1 VKAVRPSTH
10 PSSVGDSDMKSVKPK
25 HRIAAVALAAALA
38 IPALTSCDAISTA
51 MDCANTAVAITD
63 GANDLQQA
71 VSQAGNSPQDAQ
83 NALNQIETNLKK
95 IGDQTD
101 NTDLGKAI
109 DSMNTAVQNVRTSIE
124 KGDAT
129 PDIQPVA
136 DAASEI
142 SKVCTPG

>member
-1 VKAVRPSTH
+1 
-10 PSSVGDSDMKSVKPK
+10 MKL
-25 HRIAAVALAAALA
+25 RIAAVAVAAVLTV
-38 IPALTSCDAISTA
+38 PALSACDAISTA

-71 VSQAGNSPQDAQ
+71 VSQAGNSPQDAK
-83 NALNQIETNLKK
+83 NALDQIEANLKK

-101 NTDLGKAI
+101 NADLGKAI
-109 DSMNTAVQNVRTSIE
+109 DSMNTAVKNVRTSIDS
-124 KGDAT
+124 GNSV
-129 PDIQPVA
+129 PDIKPVA

>member
-1 VKAVRPSTH
+1 
-10 PSSVGDSDMKSVKPK
+10 MKL
-25 HRIAAVALAAALA
+25 RIAAVAVAAVLT
-38 IPALTSCDAISTA
+38 IPALSGCDAISTA

-71 VSQAGNSPQDAQ
+71 VSQAGNSPQDAK
-83 NALNQIETNLKK
+83 NALDQIETNLKK

-101 NTDLGKAI
+101 NADLGKAI
-109 DSMNTAVQNVRTSIE
+109 DSMNTAVKNVRTAIE
-124 KGDAT
+124 SGNPT
-129 PDIQPVA
+129 PDIKPVA

>member
-1 VKAVRPSTH
+1 
-10 PSSVGDSDMKSVKPK
+10 MKQTMKPK
-25 HRIAAVALAAALA
+25 HRVAALALAAALA
-38 IPALTSCDAISTA
+38 IPALSSCDAISTA

-83 NALNQIETNLKK
+83 NALNQIEDNLKK

-101 NTDLGKAI
+101 NADLSKAI
-109 DSMNTAVQNVRTSIE
+109 GSMNTAVKNVRDAIQN
-124 KGDAT
+124 GDAT

>member
-1 VKAVRPSTH
+1 
-10 PSSVGDSDMKSVKPK
+10 MKPK
-25 HRIAAVALAAALA
+25 YRIAAIAAAAALTL
-38 IPALTSCDAISTA
+38 PALTSCDAISTA

-71 VSQAGNSPQDAQ
+71 ISQAGNSPQEAQ
-83 NALNQIETNLKK
+83 NALDQIDANLKK

-101 NTDLGKAI
+101 NADLGKAI
-109 DSMNTAVQNVRTSIE
+109 SSMNTAVQNVRTSL
-124 KGDAT
+124 KDGNKA

>member
-1 VKAVRPSTH
+1 
-10 PSSVGDSDMKSVKPK
+10 MKF
-25 HRIAAVALAAALA
+25 RIAAVAVAAVLTV
-38 IPALTSCDAISTA
+38 PALSACNAISTA

-83 NALNQIETNLKK
+83 NALDQIETNLKK

-101 NTDLGKAI
+101 NADLGKAI
-109 DSMNTAVQNVRTSIE
+109 DSMNTAVKNVRTSIQS
-124 KGDAT
+124 GNTA

-136 DAASEI
+136 DAAGEI

>member
-1 VKAVRPSTH
+1 
-10 PSSVGDSDMKSVKPK
+10 MKL
-25 HRIAAVALAAALA
+25 RIAAVAVAAVLTVPALA
-38 IPALTSCDAISTA
+38 SCDAISTA

-83 NALNQIETNLKK
+83 NALSQIDQNLKK

-101 NTDLGKAI
+101 NADLRKAI
-109 DSMNTAVQNVRTSIE
+109 DSMNTAVKNVRTSIE
-124 KGDAT
+124 GGNSA
-129 PDIQPVA
+129 PDITPVA

>member
-1 VKAVRPSTH
+1 
-10 PSSVGDSDMKSVKPK
+10 MKF
-25 HRIAAVALAAALA
+25 RIAAVAVAAVLTV
-38 IPALTSCDAISTA
+38 PALSACNAISTV

-83 NALNQIETNLKK
+83 NALDQIETNLKK

-101 NTDLGKAI
+101 NADLGKAI
-109 DSMNTAVQNVRTSIE
+109 DSMNTAVKNVRTSIQS
-124 KGDAT
+124 GNTA

-136 DAASEI
+136 DAAGEI

>member
-1 VKAVRPSTH
+1 MKTL
-10 PSSVGDSDMKSVKPK
+10 KSVKPK
-25 HRIAAVALAAALA
+25 HRLAAVAVAAALA

-101 NTDLGKAI
+101 NADLGKAI
-109 DSMNTAVQNVRTSIE
+109 DSMNTAVKNVRTAIQN
-124 KGDAT
+124 GDAT

>member
-1 VKAVRPSTH
+1 
-10 PSSVGDSDMKSVKPK
+10 MNPK
-25 HRIAAVALAAALA
+25 RRIAAVVLAAALA
-38 IPALTSCDAISTA
+38 VPALTSCDAISTA

-95 IGDQTD
+95 VGDQTD
-101 NTDLGKAI
+101 NADLSKAVS
-109 DSMNTAVQNVRTSIE
+109 SMTTAVKNVRTAIE
-124 KGDAT
+124 NGNPT

-136 DAASEI
+136 DAAKEL

>member
-1 VKAVRPSTH
+1 
-10 PSSVGDSDMKSVKPK
+10 MKL
-25 HRIAAVALAAALA
+25 RIAAVAVAVVLTV
-38 IPALTSCDAISTA
+38 PALSACDAISTA

-71 VSQAGNSPQDAQ
+71 VSQAGNSPQDAK
-83 NALNQIETNLKK
+83 NALDRIEANLKK

-101 NTDLGKAI
+101 NADLGKAI
-109 DSMNTAVQNVRTSIE
+109 DSMNTAVKNVRTSIE
-124 KGDAT
+124 SGNT
-129 PDIQPVA
+129 VPDIQPVA

>member
-1 VKAVRPSTH
+1 
-10 PSSVGDSDMKSVKPK
+10 MKL
-25 HRIAAVALAAALA
+25 RIAAIAVAAVLTV
-38 IPALTSCDAISTA
+38 PALSACDAISTA

-83 NALNQIETNLKK
+83 NALNQIEANLKK

-101 NTDLGKAI
+101 NADLGKAI
-109 DSMNTAVQNVRTSIE
+109 TSMNTAVKNVRTSIE
-124 KGDAT
+124 SGNT
-129 PDIQPVA
+129 VPDIQPVA
-136 DAASEI
+136 DAAAEI

>member
-1 VKAVRPSTH
+1 
-10 PSSVGDSDMKSVKPK
+10 MKPK
-25 HRIAAVALAAALA
+25 YRIAAIAAAAALTL
-38 IPALTSCDAISTA
+38 PALTSCDAISTA

-63 GANDLQQA
+63 GVGDLQQA

-83 NALNQIETNLKK
+83 NALNQIDANLKK

-101 NTDLGKAI
+101 NADLGKAI
-109 DSMNTAVQNVRTSIE
+109 NSMNTAIKNVRTSIE
-124 KGDAT
+124 QGNTA
-129 PDIQPVA
+129 PDITPVA

>member
-1 VKAVRPSTH
+1 
-10 PSSVGDSDMKSVKPK
+10 MKPK
-25 HRIAAVALAAALA
+25 YRIAAVALAATLSISALSA
-38 IPALTSCDAISTA
+38 CDAISTA

-95 IGDQTD
+95 VGDQTD
-101 NTDLGKAI
+101 NADLSKAI
-109 DSMNTAVQNVRTSIE
+109 SSMNTAVKNVRTSLE
-124 KGDAT
+124 NGNSA
-129 PDIQPVA
+129 PDITPVA
-136 DAASEI
+136 DAAKEI

>member
-1 VKAVRPSTH
+1 
-10 PSSVGDSDMKSVKPK
+10 MKL
-25 HRIAAVALAAALA
+25 RIVAVAVAAALSV
-38 IPALTSCDAISTA
+38 PALTACDAIATA

-83 NALNQIETNLKK
+83 NALNQIESNLKK

-101 NTDLGKAI
+101 NADLGKAI
-109 DSMNTAVQNVRTSIE
+109 TSMNTAVKNVRTAIE
-124 KGDAT
+124 QGNPT
-129 PDIQPVA
+129 PDIKPVA
-136 DAASEI
+136 DAATEI

>member
-1 VKAVRPSTH
+1 
-10 PSSVGDSDMKSVKPK
+10 MKPIKPK

-38 IPALTSCDAISTA
+38 IPGLSACDAISTA
-51 MDCANTAVAITD
+51 MDCASTAVAITD

-83 NALNQIETNLKK
+83 NALDAIEANLKK

-101 NTDLGKAI
+101 NADLGKAI
-109 DSMNTAVQNVRTSIE
+109 DSMETAVNNVRTSIE
-124 KGDAT
+124 GGDAT

-136 DAASEI
+136 DAASEL

>member
-1 VKAVRPSTH
+1 
-10 PSSVGDSDMKSVKPK
+10 MNPK
-25 HRIAAVALAAALA
+25 HRIAAVVLAAALA
-38 IPALTSCDAISTA
+38 VPALTSCDAISTA

-95 IGDQTD
+95 VGDQTD
-101 NTDLGKAI
+101 NADLSKAVS
-109 DSMNTAVQNVRTSIE
+109 SMTTAVQNVRTAIE
-124 KGDAT
+124 NGNAT

-136 DAASEI
+136 DAAKEL

>member
-1 VKAVRPSTH
+1 
-10 PSSVGDSDMKSVKPK
+10 MKPK
-25 HRIAAVALAAALA
+25 FRTAAAMAVAAVLTL
-38 IPALTSCDAISTA
+38 PALTSCDAISTA

-63 GANDLQQA
+63 GVGDLQQA

-83 NALNQIETNLKK
+83 NALNQIDANLKK

-101 NTDLGKAI
+101 NADLGKAI
-109 DSMNTAVQNVRTSIE
+109 NSMTTAVKNVRTAIE
-124 KGDAT
+124 QGNTA
-129 PDIQPVA
+129 PDVKPVA

>member
-1 VKAVRPSTH
+1 
-10 PSSVGDSDMKSVKPK
+10 MKL
-25 HRIAAVALAAALA
+25 RIAAVAVAAVLT
-38 IPALTSCDAISTA
+38 IPALSACDAISTA

-71 VSQAGNSPQDAQ
+71 VSQAGDSPQNAM
-83 NALNQIETNLKK
+83 NALDQIETNLKK

-101 NTDLGKAI
+101 NADLGKAI
-109 DSMNTAVQNVRTSIE
+109 DSMNSAVKNVRTAIE
-124 KGDAT
+124 SGNPT
-129 PDIQPVA
+129 PDITPVA

>member
-1 VKAVRPSTH
+1 
-10 PSSVGDSDMKSVKPK
+10 MKPK
-25 HRIAAVALAAALA
+25 HRVAALALAAALA
-38 IPALTSCDAISTA
+38 IPALSSCDAISTA

-83 NALNQIETNLKK
+83 NALNQIEANLKK

-109 DSMNTAVQNVRTSIE
+109 DSMNTAVKNVRTAIE
-124 KGDAT
+124 SGDAT

>member
-1 VKAVRPSTH
+1 
-10 PSSVGDSDMKSVKPK
+10 MKF
-25 HRIAAVALAAALA
+25 RIAAVAVAAVLTV
-38 IPALTSCDAISTA
+38 PALSACDAISTA

-101 NTDLGKAI
+101 NADLGKAI
-109 DSMNTAVQNVRTSIE
+109 DSMNTAVKNVRASIE
-124 KGDAT
+124 SGNSV

-136 DAASEI
+136 DAAGEI

>member
-1 VKAVRPSTH
+1 
-10 PSSVGDSDMKSVKPK
+10 MKL
-25 HRIAAVALAAALA
+25 RIAAVAVAAVLTV
-38 IPALTSCDAISTA
+38 PALTSCDAISTA

-71 VSQAGNSPQDAQ
+71 VSNAGNSPQDAQ
-83 NALNQIETNLKK
+83 NALNQIEANLKK

-109 DSMNTAVQNVRTSIE
+109 DSMNTAVKNVRTSIDS
-124 KGDAT
+124 GNNT
-129 PDIQPVA
+129 PDITPVA
-136 DAASEI
+136 DAAKEL

>member
-1 VKAVRPSTH
+1 MKLRLAAIAV
-10 PSSVGDSDMKSVKPK
+10 
-25 HRIAAVALAAALA
+25 AAVLTV
-38 IPALTSCDAISTA
+38 PALSACDAISTA

-83 NALNQIETNLKK
+83 NALDQIEANLKK

-109 DSMNTAVQNVRTSIE
+109 DSMNTAVKNVRTSIE
-124 KGDAT
+124 SGNSV